1 MKPVVALEGDAVQI
15 STRGVTINGK
25 LLPNSSPRP
34 FDRQNRP
41 LAHWSF
47 GTYRV
52 TVGTVW
58 VISSFNSRSFDSR
71 YFGPILASSIRS
83 RLHALITE

>member
-1 MKPVVALEGDAVQI
+1 MKPVVAVEGDIVQI
-15 STRGVTINGK
+15 SNKGVTVNSK
-25 LLPNSSPRP
+25 LLPNSVPRP
-34 FDRQNRP
+34 IDRENRP

-52 TVGTVW
+52 AMGTVW

-71 YFGPILASSIRS
+71 YFGPIRKSSVRS
-83 RLHALITE
+83 RLRALITE